1 MRVSPLRQQR
11 LPLLEVLLLS
21 LFRRPPLL
29 AVLVFFCTSPALAAN
44 PSAVR
49 IPLATHTLKNGLKI
63 VVSEDHSSPIFGV
76 CVAYGVGFRI
86 EPQGRTGFAHLFEH
100 MMFEGTPDAPKGVF
114 NQVVEGAGG
123 SFSADTRYDRTQFV
137 EAAPLPALDDVFW
150 LEADRMKTLAF
161 SQKTLDNQR
170 NVVKEEVRTNVLN
183 KPYGL
188 FYVLDLPGKAFDTFP
203 NNHNFYGDFHDLDAA
218 TVANVR
224 DFYEKYYAPNNAVVV
239 VVGDVKPQEVFAK
252 AEKYFGGIP
261 RRNVPPHP
269 NISEAPQ
276 QGERRSIE
284 HDPLAK
290 LPAFA
295 IGYRMPAHGSHA
307 AIVAAVTGEMLHNG
321 RASLLYQ
328 SLVEQKKVAVMAS
341 GGLDWPLGNPYEYN
355 GPTLMTSLIMSPP
368 GTSLAAV
375 LSAYDGAIDHLASVG
390 PTPEQLQRTINKM
403 RSDLIDQFGQPMER
417 ASMLAE
423 ATLYDGNPDA
433 INRIPPELAAVT
445 PLDVQE
451 FAQKFLVAQN
461 RTIIERLPATR
472 PVPQPQTGKKTG
484 NL

>member
-1 MRVSPLRQQR
+1 MFFRRISFSVAL
-11 LPLLEVLLLS
+11 VLLGTL
-21 LFRRPPLL
+21 PG
-29 AVLVFFCTSPALAAN
+29 LAAG

-49 IPLATHTLKNGLKI
+49 IPLAMHTLKNGLKI

-76 CVAYGVGFRI
+76 CVAYGVGFRL
-86 EPQGRTGFAHLFEH
+86 EPPGRTGFAHLFEH

-114 NQVVEGAGG
+114 SRVVEGAGG
-123 SFSADTRYDRTQFV
+123 SFGADTRYDRTQFV
-137 EAAPLPALDDVFW
+137 EAAPLAALDDVFW

-188 FYVLDLPGKAFDTFP
+188 FYVLDLPGKAFDRFP
-203 NNHNFYGDFHDLDAA
+203 NNHNFYGDFHDLNAA
-218 TVANVR
+218 TVSDVR
-224 DFYEKYYAPNNAVVV
+224 GFYEQYYAPNNAVVV
-239 VVGDVKPQEVFAK
+239 VVGDVNPKEIFAK

-261 RRNVPPHP
+261 RRDVPPHP
-269 NISEAPQ
+269 DVAEAPQ
-276 QGERRSIE
+276 ERERQQIE

-295 IGYRMPAHGSHA
+295 IGYRMPAHGSHL

-321 RASLLYQ
+321 NASLLYQ
-328 SLVEQKKVAVMAS
+328 SLVAQKKVAVMVS

-368 GTSLAAV
+368 GTTLAQV
-375 LSAYDGAIDHLASVG
+375 LPAYDGVIDRLATDG
-390 PTPEQLQRTINKM
+390 PSAEELQRVLNKM

-433 INRIPPELAAVT
+433 IDRIPGELAAVT
-445 PLDVQE
+445 PLDVKE
-451 FAQKFLVAQN
+451 FAQKYLVSRN
-461 RTIIERLPATR
+461 RTIIERLPASHSG
-472 PVPQPQTGKKTG
+472 PQLQSGKKAG
-484 NL
+484 KP

>member
-1 MRVSPLRQQR
+1 M
-11 LPLLEVLLLS
+11 S

-29 AVLVFFCTSPALAAN
+29 AALVLFCAFPALAAK

-49 IPLATHTLKNGLKI
+49 IPLAMHTLKNGLKI

-137 EAAPLPALDDVFW
+137 EAAPLAALDDVFW

-161 SQKTLDNQR
+161 SQQTLDNQR

-188 FYVLDLPGKAFDTFP
+188 FYALDLPGKAFDRFP
-203 NNHNFYGDFHDLDAA
+203 NNHNFYGDFHDLNAA
-218 TVANVR
+218 TVADVR
-224 DFYEKYYAPNNAVVV
+224 DFYGKYYAPNNAVVV
-239 VVGDVKPQEVFAK
+239 VVGDVNPDEVFAR

-261 RRNVPPHP
+261 RRDVPPRP
-269 NISEAPQ
+269 DIAEASQ
-276 QGERRSIE
+276 QGERRAVE
-284 HDPLAK
+284 YDPLAK

-295 IGYRMPAHGSHA
+295 IGYRMPAHGSHT
-307 AIVAAVTGEMLHNG
+307 AIVAAVAGEMLHNG
-321 RASLLYQ
+321 NASLLYQ
-328 SLVEQKKVAVMAS
+328 SLVERKKVAAMVS

-355 GPTLMTSLIMSPP
+355 GPTLMTSLILSPP
-368 GTSLAAV
+368 GTSLDQV
-375 LSAYDGAIDHLASVG
+375 LPAYDDVIGHLAAAG
-390 PTPEQLQRTINKM
+390 PTPAELQRVVNKM

-433 INRIPPELAAVT
+433 INQIPAELAAVT

-451 FAQKFLVAQN
+451 FAQKFLAARN
-461 RTIIERLPATR
+461 RTIIERLPA
-472 PVPQPQTGKKTG
+472 PVSGPQPQSSKKTEKP
-484 NL
+484 